1 MTEQDNNN
9 SWKKKITGVFNQAT
23 DKLTQLLPIEQVTV
37 ILKLRKFSKPFGLN
51 YQLRKLCY

>member
-23 DKLTQLLPIEQVTV
+23 DKLTQLLPIEQVTQTV
-37 ILKLRKFSKPFGLN
+37 GQWFSVSDTQVAEILETIRA
-51 YQLRKLCY
+51 